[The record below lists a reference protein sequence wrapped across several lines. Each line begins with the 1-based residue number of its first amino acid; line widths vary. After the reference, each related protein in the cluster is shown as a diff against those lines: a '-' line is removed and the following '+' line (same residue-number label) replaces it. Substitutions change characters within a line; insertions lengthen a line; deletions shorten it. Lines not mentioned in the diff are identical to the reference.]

1 MLIVSLAAITVRL
14 CLFVVAPS
22 IVFVAAAQL
31 LHAFTFGTFH
41 TAAIA
46 YVNSV
51 IPPAK
56 RGMGMA
62 AYNAIGIGLPTFLAS
77 VAGGYIVEA
86 HGFAALFTAYATV
99 PLLGVAVLAL
109 FGGLLLPRRSL
120 ARSAG
125 TA

>member
-1 MLIVSLAAITVRL
+1 
-14 CLFVVAPS
+14 
-22 IVFVAAAQL
+22 
-31 LHAFTFGTFH
+31 
-41 TAAIA
+41 
-46 YVNSV
+46 
-51 IPPAK
+51 
-56 RGMGMA
+56 MGMA